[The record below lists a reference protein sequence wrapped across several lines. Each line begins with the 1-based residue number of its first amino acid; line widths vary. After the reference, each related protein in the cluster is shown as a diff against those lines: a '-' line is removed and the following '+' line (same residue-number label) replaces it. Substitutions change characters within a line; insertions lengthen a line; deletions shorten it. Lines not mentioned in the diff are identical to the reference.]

1 MPIVTQSLLDI
12 YGWRG
17 ALLILS
23 GLAFHSVPFGAF
35 LSSYNQSKEHNKD
48 VYQQLFGSNH
58 SLTSTQ
64 RNFRKLSLPNK
75 STSNHRSCFGS
86 LLESRLRHIG
96 DVFGVSLLK
105 KFAYIVEV
113 FVPGFV
119 WGFTI
124 ISWMIYVVSMA
135 VSKGLTNRQGSI
147 IASSSGVGMVFI
159 RLVIPLLHTSM
170 TYKQLL
176 YTSSVVTAISLS
188 MTTLFDSYVA
198 LNIISLFIGL
208 GIGCLGGELYIS
220 ARMNSEDSEHYHAIA
235 WLHVAYGTGS
245 ILCGVITGK
254 YNAGRG
260 VGEEVEASAK
270 QIYGQRHFA

>member
-1 MPIVTQSLLDI
+1 MLQENILIGLVPEYFNVYFETAVGIYSCGTGLGILIMPIVTQTLLDI

-17 ALLILS
+17 ALILLS
-23 GLAFHSVPFGAF
+23 GLTFHSVPFGAF
-35 LSSYNQSKEHNKD
+35 LKPYHQSKVQDKN

-64 RNFRKLSLPNK
+64 RNK
-75 STSNHRSCFGS
+75 STSNQGS
-86 LLESRLRHIG
+86 LLRNQLRHIG
-96 DVFGVSLLK
+96 NIFGVGILAK
-105 KFAYIVEV
+105 GAYIAKV
-113 FVPGFV
+113 FIPGFV

-124 ISWMIYVVSMA
+124 ISWMIYVVSFA
-135 VSKGLTNRQGSI
+135 VSKGLTNRQGAI
-147 IASSSGVGMVFI
+147 IASSSGIGMVFV
-159 RLVIPLLHTSM
+159 RLAIPLLHTSM

-176 YTSSVVTAISLS
+176 YTSSIVTAISLS
-188 MTTLFDSYVA
+188 MTTLFDSYIA
-198 LNIISLFIGL
+198 LNIIALFIGL

-254 YNAGRG
+254 
-260 VGEEVEASAK
+260 
-270 QIYGQRHFA
+270 